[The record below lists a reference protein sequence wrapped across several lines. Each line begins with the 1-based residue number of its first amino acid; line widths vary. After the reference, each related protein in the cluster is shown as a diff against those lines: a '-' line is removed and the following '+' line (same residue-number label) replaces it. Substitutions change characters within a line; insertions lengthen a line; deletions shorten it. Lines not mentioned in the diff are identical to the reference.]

1 MDNGIRDSEF
11 HFMKRYLDTIIQV
24 AIFCAI
30 VYFGV
35 KYIILKSNETF
46 IVEGRVYVDGSAYY
60 CTIGEMSKKRLELLK
75 QAEKLRE

>member
-1 MDNGIRDSEF
+1 
-11 HFMKRYLDTIIQV
+11 MKRYLDTLIQA

-30 VYFGV
+30 AYCGV
-35 KYIILKSNETF
+35 KFIVLKETERF